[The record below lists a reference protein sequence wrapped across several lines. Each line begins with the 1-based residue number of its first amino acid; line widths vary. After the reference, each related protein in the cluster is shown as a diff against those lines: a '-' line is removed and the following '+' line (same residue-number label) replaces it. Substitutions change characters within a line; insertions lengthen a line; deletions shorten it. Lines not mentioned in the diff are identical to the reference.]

1 MIRFFKSTGIVIT
14 LVSSFAMTGCDAI
27 FNSIFSSIAEKN
39 LEIIGKQQVLSSNK
53 IAADISI
60 SRDEFGLPLIE
71 GQSLNDLAFGMG
83 YMMAQDRLAQM
94 VPMNLL
100 AQGRLSEMSGDLV
113 LDMDI
118 YMRSLNLK
126 NIMMEKYKSVSP
138 EMKSHLESFAN
149 GVNHYMEQHK
159 DALPLEFVLN
169 DYQPEPWQA
178 VNTMYMFAVLNLGV
192 GFNLHEELAFLR
204 FAEGFGWEK
213 AAYLVPT
220 YPDEDLD
227 FAEAAK
233 LKGIDLSSLNKELEV
248 FANTQEKLR
257 AINGSGIAASNNWG
271 IHKSKTKNGSTI
283 IANDTHLLLTQP
295 ATWMM
300 MHVKSPEYSG
310 VGIALSGV
318 PALVAGYNGHIAWG
332 ETMVMADSQ
341 DLFLEQLKEIDGKT
355 HYLFKDEWLPVAERE
370 ELFKVKGSDDVT
382 ITVKSTGHGPI
393 INDALAATPKHVMM
407 PRKASTRYGLAL
419 SSTAVSPDETVKS
432 FFALGNARSM
442 EEAKAAIEGVG
453 FIHLNIIYGDKDN
466 VAWQVTG
473 LYPDRKK
480 GTGHFPSLGWTGEYD
495 WQGIIGGSQLPII
508 TNPENGF
515 VSTGNHKT
523 VGAGT
528 QYGEYE
534 STLTNS
540 WYYPERNERIQQ
552 MLVERQPHTAQTVI
566 DMQADRVDILL
577 AKVQNIWR
585 GEFKLPLQAEIDR
598 LSKEQ
603 KNAAAKA
610 LARLLEF
617 DGDMQSSS
625 SDAAVWGVFEANLIR
640 AVFADDLKRNE
651 NSALWKSLMDI
662 NGRAYSAYQD
672 HLLGRDD
679 SPFWDNILTEEK
691 ETKASVIAAALAST
705 WLELE
710 SSLGADES
718 KWQWGSLLN
727 YHWQNDATKMIPF
740 LDPVKGYVVDK
751 LGKYTDIGPFPA
763 GGTRNTVNVAGHDT
777 GDAYDVWNVPAMRLV
792 VDFSLDEP
800 VYLTIAGG
808 QSANPESPYYEKG
821 VDTWMKAENRNLPY
835 NSQEA
840 MGKAFKLETQ
850 INASH

>member
-1 MIRFFKSTGIVIT
+1 MNAFKQFAAAG
-14 LVSSFAMTGCDAI
+14 LLAVSAVSLTGCD
-27 FNSIFSSIAEKN
+27 SLFSYIAQKN
-39 LEIIGKQQVLSSNK
+39 LDVIGEKQTLSTNK
-53 IAADISI
+53 IAADVSI
-60 SRDEFGLPLIE
+60 SRDEFGVPLIE
-71 GQSLNDLAFGMG
+71 AESLNDLAFGMG

-118 YMRSLNLK
+118 YMRTLNLK
-126 NIMMEKYKSVSP
+126 SIMAEKYKAVSP
-138 EMKSHLESFAN
+138 EMKRHLESFSN

-204 FAEGFGWEK
+204 FAEEFGWEK

-220 YPDEDLD
+220 YPDEELD

-233 LKGIDLSSLNKELEV
+233 LKDIDLSSLNKELEI

-257 AINGSGIAASNNWG
+257 ALNGNGIAASNNWG
-271 IHKSKTKNGSTI
+271 VHKSKTKSNATI

-295 ATWMM
+295 ATWML
-300 MHVKSPEYSG
+300 MHIKSPEYSG
-310 VGIALSGV
+310 VGIGLSGV

-341 DLFLEQLKEIDGKT
+341 DLFLEQLKDIDGKT
-355 HYLFKDEWLPVAERE
+355 HYLFEDKWLPVEERQE
-370 ELFKVKGSDDVT
+370 VFKVKGSDDVT
-382 ITVKSTGHGPI
+382 ITVKSTHHGPI
-393 INDALAATPKHVMM
+393 VNDALAAKPKHVMM
-407 PRKASTRYGLAL
+407 PRKAGTRYGLAL

-432 FFALGNARSM
+432 FFALGKSKTM
-442 EEAKAAIEGVG
+442 EEAKVAIEGVG

-480 GTGHFPSLGWTGEYD
+480 GTGHFPSIGWTGEYD

-523 VGAGT
+523 VGEGT
-528 QYGEYE
+528 QYGAYE
-534 STLTNS
+534 NTLTNS

-552 MLVERQPHTAQTVI
+552 MLKEKQPHTAQTVI
-566 DMQADRVDILL
+566 DMQTDRIDILL
-577 AKVQNIWR
+577 AKVQKNWQ
-585 GEFKLPLQAEIDR
+585 GEFKQQLQTAIDS
-598 LSKEQ
+598 LSSKQ
-603 KNAAAKA
+603 KNAATKT
-610 LARLLEF
+610 LTRLLEF
-617 DGDMQSSS
+617 NGDMQPSSG
-625 SDAAVWGVFEANLIR
+625 DAAVWGVFEANLIR
-640 AVFADDLKRNE
+640 AIFADELKRDE
-651 NSALWKSLMDI
+651 SSVLWQSLMDI

-672 HLLGRDD
+672 HLLGREN
-679 SPFWDNILTEEK
+679 SPFWDDVRTEKK
-691 ETKASVIAAALAST
+691 ETKSLIIANALAST
-705 WLELE
+705 WTELE
-710 SSLGADES
+710 ATLGKDES
-718 KWQWGSLLN
+718 EWQWGSLLN

-740 LDPVKGYVVDK
+740 LDPVKGYVVGK
-751 LGKYTDIGPFPA
+751 LGEYTDIGPFPA

-792 VDFSLDEP
+792 VDFALEEP

-821 VDTWMKAENRNLPY
+821 IETWIEAENRNLVY
-835 NSQEA
+835 NSQAKVKE
-840 MGKAFKLETQ
+840 AFKLETSFKKTQ
-850 INASH
+850 